1 MVPSGRRPALIGT
14 RWRRP
19 AGRIDLARCSSRGAG
34 PRWALCRLS
43 QVWGHPGEMAF
54 HVVVA
59 KPCHPARGGG
69 RGVGG
74 YAGSGEGGL
83 EAGDPQPASHTL
95 ERVRRGG
102 FRVREGCGIL
112 CSLTVLLFSVC
123 HIGLGPPPLT
133 YTWGPCCSSKLRDP
147 AQIRGSLS
155 CIWTADVAQLVRTL
169 PSTRKS

>member
-1 MVPSGRRPALIGT
+1 MGPTCGPSLVVAAPVGHGLSLGGPGLALGTVPSGRRPVLIGT

-34 PRWALCRLS
+34 PSWALCRLS

-74 YAGSGEGGL
+74 
-83 EAGDPQPASHTL
+83 TL
-95 ERVRRGG
+95 AVGRG
-102 FRVREGCGIL
+102 V
-112 CSLTVLLFSVC
+112 
-123 HIGLGPPPLT
+123 
-133 YTWGPCCSSKLRDP
+133 
-147 AQIRGSLS
+147 
-155 CIWTADVAQLVRTL
+155 
-169 PSTRKS
+169 